1 LPKIS
6 AITRLHH
13 NRIVRTVGQAAKW
26 VLVAWLLYPLRRRMH
41 LPIDFTRSAL
51 GILLFIVFAGK
62 MFYDSVV
69 WQQVTGR
76 SRDSWRDLLSLAAMI
91 LIIAMLLAVTI
102 FFIGLYIV
110 NFTKRNMQIEP
121 EM

>member
-1 LPKIS
+1 MSILRRNKM
-6 AITRLHH
+6 
-13 NRIVRTVGQAAKW
+13 VRTIFEAAKW
-26 VLVAWLLYPLRRRMH
+26 ILVAWLLYPLRRRMH

-69 WQQVTGR
+69 WAQVTGR
-76 SRDSWRDLLSLAAMI
+76 SREGWQDLLSLAAMV

-102 FFIGLYIV
+102 FFVGLYIV
-110 NFTKRNMQIEP
+110 SFTQRNIQVEP

>member
-1 LPKIS
+1 MSILQRNKT
-6 AITRLHH
+6 ART
-13 NRIVRTVGQAAKW
+13 IVGVAKW
-26 VLVAWLLYPLRRRMH
+26 LLVAWLLYPLRRRIH

-51 GILLFIVFAGK
+51 GILLFIIFAGK

-69 WQQVTGR
+69 WAQVTGR
-76 SRDSWRDLLSLAAMI
+76 SREGWQDLVSLAAMV

-110 NFTKRNMQIEP
+110 SFSQRNIQVEP

>member
-1 LPKIS
+1 MMSILRRN
-6 AITRLHH
+6 TT
-13 NRIVRTVGQAAKW
+13 VRTIAQSAKW
-26 VLVAWLLYPLRRRMH
+26 LLVAWLLYPLRRRMH

-51 GILLFIVFAGK
+51 GILLFIIFAGK
-62 MFYDSVV
+62 MFYDSIV
-69 WQQVTGR
+69 WRQVTGR
-76 SRDSWRDLLSLAAMI
+76 SREGWQDLLSLAAMV

-110 NFTKRNMQIEP
+110 NFTQRNVRVEP

>member
-1 LPKIS
+1 MSILRRNK
-6 AITRLHH
+6 
-13 NRIVRTVGQAAKW
+13 TVQTMVQAAKW
-26 VLVAWLLYPLRRRMH
+26 LLVAWLLYPLRRRMH

-51 GILLFIVFAGK
+51 GILLFIIFAGK
-62 MFYDSVV
+62 MFYDSIV

-76 SRDSWRDLLSLAAMI
+76 SRDDWRDLIGLAAMV

-110 NFTKRNMQIEP
+110 SFTQRDMRVEP